1 MRNKLLKAVSTVM
14 ASLVFAGAFVFIS
27 PKADVLVGASEIDW
41 EWNLDEE
48 PDENGIR
55 WFNLSNEIYREICG
69 STNYSLPDPDLFPSK
84 VLTNEHLYI
93 RLIGSFSVS
102 ELLDYTDRSST
113 PVPVTIDLNGNNI
126 YTNSEAGLIN
136 LAKSASYEFVDSKGN
151 GVISNGD
158 DFSFGATKN
167 GDGGFFNVAGG
178 CTLTIDGVNLYY
190 ASASGNGGAIYA
202 GSGSYVNIS
211 DSSLIEC
218 MSSKD
223 GFAIY
228 ADSWSNVTLTD
239 VTIYGCDR
247 LGGAGVGAFYN
258 GSVGTVFN
266 GKIVIKD
273 NRYNEAGD
281 NLYIKKECP
290 ISVNSNSSG
299 TDVLVTYETPA
310 AGKQLF
316 LPGTGVSLGG
326 YVYDDNANYVI
337 KSNGQL
343 AKAASSVTLKGYS
356 LLLDSSD
363 FSKISI
369 KFVFHVSENLSDRD
383 LYFYINGNEY
393 CAEGDLD
400 DNHDFVATYKIDY
413 LHIVDEIDITA
424 KYFGEETDYFVQ
436 PDAEISV
443 KAYAQ
448 AVLADTSGKYSD
460 TDKTVIKGMV
470 NYGTYMQAYFNVGG
484 EPANSFLTSAEKAEA
499 FCSESEYQALKQVGT
514 VPAASEDIAFYGTSF
529 VTKGEGELWGYIYFK
544 LSSGKARENFNPSVD
559 GRDRSL
565 GANANPKFASVYVMN
580 ITPYNLDQ
588 THEIGVAGHNENT
601 TGLDTFTYCPLDYVY
616 LVYNYYQDNEPL
628 YNYVKALYA
637 YHKIVKGAM
646 ENV

>member
-1 MRNKLLKAVSTVM
+1 
-14 ASLVFAGAFVFIS
+14 
-27 PKADVLVGASEIDW
+27 
-41 EWNLDEE
+41 
-48 PDENGIR
+48 
-55 WFNLSNEIYREICG
+55 
-69 STNYSLPDPDLFPSK
+69 
-84 VLTNEHLYI
+84 
-93 RLIGSFSVS
+93 
-102 ELLDYTDRSST
+102 
-113 PVPVTIDLNGNNI
+113 
-126 YTNSEAGLIN
+126 
-136 LAKSASYEFVDSKGN
+136 
-151 GVISNGD
+151 
-158 DFSFGATKN
+158 
-167 GDGGFFNVAGG
+167 
-178 CTLTIDGVNLYY
+178 
-190 ASASGNGGAIYA
+190 
-202 GSGSYVNIS
+202 
-211 DSSLIEC
+211 
-218 MSSKD
+218 
-223 GFAIY
+223 
-228 ADSWSNVTLTD
+228 
-239 VTIYGCDR
+239 
-247 LGGAGVGAFYN
+247 
-258 GSVGTVFN
+258 
-266 GKIVIKD
+266 
-273 NRYNEAGD
+273 
-281 NLYIKKECP
+281 
-290 ISVNSNSSG
+290 
-299 TDVLVTYETPA
+299 
-310 AGKQLF
+310 
-316 LPGTGVSLGG
+316 
-326 YVYDDNANYVI
+326 
-337 KSNGQL
+337 
-343 AKAASSVTLKGYS
+343 VTLKGYS

-413 LHIVDEIDITA
+413 LHIVDDIDITA
-424 KYFGEETDYFVQ
+424 NYYGEETNYFVQ
-436 PDAEISV
+436 PDTEISV

-460 TDKTVIKGMV
+460 TDKTIIKGMV
-470 NYGTYMQAYFNVGG
+470 NYGAYMQAYFKVDG
-484 EPANSFLTSAEKAEA
+484 EPANSFLTAAEKAEA

-559 GRDRSL
+559 GTGRSL